1 MMRSREA
8 TVFRVGAALI
18 ALHVVDAELIQT
30 QPGTSAGDH
39 LAAGLVPLAVA
50 AAAAAAYGRLR
61 PGLRA
66 GVALAFGVLALVSA
80 GIAAAG
86 GVSGSDVTGLLLFP
100 AGVALLLLG
109 VVVPWRER
117 GRWAAT
123 RRRRWVNR
131 VVATVVGFLVALF
144 GVFPVA
150 LALWTTGKYRS
161 PIGAF
166 AVPHRDVSFATSDGL
181 RLSGW
186 YVPSKNG
193 AAVLIVHGGGGDRDG
208 ARRHAALL
216 ARAGYGVLLYD
227 ARGRGRSDGDPDA
240 YGWTW
245 GPDVDAAATWLEHQP
260 DVRRGEVG
268 ALGLSTGADVL
279 VEAASRRR
287 DIKAIVADGT
297 TSRSTADAR
306 RIMRGGDLLSL
317 PTFAV
322 QYAAAVV
329 LEAARPGPPLA
340 ELAARVPPTRIL
352 FVASSWKV
360 ERQAAPIYAR
370 AAAASSTLWR
380 VDAAHTQ
387 GLREHPREYRRRVV
401 GFFDR
406 ILLGSPKRG
415 A

>member
-1 MMRSREA
+1 MRSREA
-8 TVFRVGAALI
+8 TAFHGAVALI
-18 ALHVVDAELIQT
+18 ALHIVDAEFLQT

-66 GVALAFGVLALVSA
+66 GIALAFGALALVAA

-86 GVSGSDVTGLLLFP
+86 GVSGSDATGLLLFP
-100 AGVALLLLG
+100 AGVALVALG
-109 VVVPWRER
+109 SLVPWRER
-117 GRWAAT
+117 GRWAPT
-123 RRRRWVNR
+123 RRRRWLNR
-131 VVATVVGFLVALF
+131 VVAIVGAFLVGFFVI
-144 GVFPVA
+144 VPIA
-150 LALWTTGKYRS
+150 LALWTTEKYRS
-161 PIGAF
+161 PIGSF
-166 AVPHRDVSFATSDGL
+166 AAPHRDVSFTTSDGL

-208 ARRHAALL
+208 ARRHGALL
-216 ARAGYGVLLYD
+216 ASAGYGVLLYD

-245 GPDVDAAATWLEHQP
+245 GPDVDAAASWLERQP
-260 DVRRGEVG
+260 DVRRGRVG

-287 DIKAIVADGT
+287 DLKAIVADGT
-297 TSRSTADAR
+297 TSRSSADTR
-306 RIMRGGDLLSL
+306 RILHGADLLVSL
-317 PTFAV
+317 PVFVA
-322 QYAAAVV
+322 QYAAATV
-329 LEAARPGPPLA
+329 LEGARPGPPLA
-340 ELAARVPPTRIL
+340 ELAARVPPTPIL
-352 FVASSWKV
+352 FIASSWSV

-370 AAAASSTLWR
+370 AASASSTLWR
-380 VDAAHTQ
+380 VDAGHTQ
-387 GLREHPREYRRRVV
+387 GLREHPGEYRRRVV

-406 ILLGSPKRG
+406 YLRG